1 MHELDSLFNRVS
13 IDARTIGTKAQK
25 AKREEA
31 FEMRDAFELRDERVS
46 PEAIANKLGVH
57 PRTVRH
63 WFAQAQG
70 GKEDAVIQGGKRGA
84 TVGDGRVLSAEQER
98 EIVGHITTRLPGPQF
113 RLWCIDA
120 LLELIR
126 DRFNMDI
133 SRGSVGNYL
142 MRWGIDPPAPSKPPQ
157 TTYAFQRV
165 RERALKEKALMF
177 WAGEM
182 TPAFCSEPAG
192 KLTDGD
198 IPMLYARIG
207 KGQIF
212 FMCETDE
219 LRESQKAWARFA
231 EELGMIASARKA
243 PRKAFVLV
251 PHPMGIN
258 KELSALYS
266 FKLDRTPRSF
276 EIFYISTG
284 WGG

>member
-1 MHELDSLFNRVS
+1 MHELDSKLNRVV
-13 IDARTIGTKAQK
+13 IDARKFGPKAQK
-25 AKREEA
+25 AKRERA
-31 FEMRDAFELRDERVS
+31 FEMRKKGISPMVIAKDEKV
-46 PEAIANKLGVH
+46 GVH
-57 PRTVRH
+57 VRTVQH
-63 WFAQAQG
+63 WFAQADKG
-70 GKEDAVIQGGKRGA
+70 EEEDVVIQGGKRGA
-84 TVGDGRVLSAEQER
+84 TVGDNRVLSAEQER
-98 EIVGHITTRLPGPQF
+98 EIVGHITTQLPGPQF
-113 RLWCIDA
+113 RLWCVDA

-126 DRFNMDI
+126 DRFMMDI

-157 TTYAFQRV
+157 TTYAYQRV

-212 FMCETDE
+212 FMFETEE
-219 LRESQKAWARFA
+219 LRESRMLWARFA

-251 PHPMGIN
+251 PHPQGMN

>member
-1 MHELDSLFNRVS
+1 VA

-25 AKREEA
+25 AKREKA
-31 FEMRDAFELRDERVS
+31 FGMRKKAS
-46 PEAIANKLGVH
+46 PKAIAIELGVH
-57 PRTVRH
+57 VRTVQH
-63 WFAQAQG
+63 WFAQAD
-70 GKEDAVIQGGKRGA
+70 KREEEDVVIQGGKRGA
-84 TVGDGRVLSAEQER
+84 TMGDGRVLSAEQER
-98 EIVGHITTRLPGPQF
+98 EIVGHITTQLPGPQF

-126 DRFNMDI
+126 ERFKMDI
-133 SRGSVGNYL
+133 SRRSVGNYL
-142 MRWGIDPPAPSKPPQ
+142 TRWGIDPPIPSKPPQ
-157 TTYAFQRV
+157 TNYAFQRV
-165 RERALKEKALMF
+165 CERALKEKALMF

-182 TPAFCSEPAG
+182 TPPFCSEPAG

-198 IPMLYARIG
+198 IRMLYARIG

-212 FMCETDE
+212 FMFETEE
-219 LRESQKAWARFA
+219 LRESRSLWARFA

-251 PHPMGIN
+251 PHSLGMN

-266 FKLDRTPRSF
+266 FKFDRTPRSF
-276 EIFYISTG
+276 EIFYVSTG